1 VSVAGEVV
9 SAIGPG
15 LLVLLGV
22 EKGDTVADADYLAG
36 KIPALRIFADEV
48 GKMNLAVNEVEG
60 AILVVSQFTLA
71 ATVGKGRRPGFDGAA
86 DPELARRLY
95 DRVVAGLGEGGTPVR
110 TGIFG
115 AMMQVRLVNDVPVTF
130 LVEGRR

>member
-1 VSVAGEVV
+1 VV

-115 AMMQVRLVNDVPVTF
+115 AMMQVRLVNDGPVTF